1 MSFMKISYPAIALFV
16 VTYPVVLCP
25 LGKMNSLWPISLG
38 SLALG
43 SLEGGILAGVGVYLQ
58 YSTSLGRIVSDRYN
72 QSGQVKF
79 FFNFFAVVL
88 SIGTL
93 AFFLSGTGSSLYS
106 RYITHS
112 CKVLGYD

>member
-1 MSFMKISYPAIALFV
+1 MSFMKMSYPAIALFI

-43 SLEGGILAGVGVYLQ
+43 SLEGGILAAVGVYLQ
-58 YSTSLGRIVSDRYN
+58 YSTSLGRLVSDRYD
-72 QSGQVKF
+72 QSGRVMF
-79 FFNFFAVVL
+79 FFNFLAVVL
-88 SIGTL
+88 GIGTL
-93 AFFLSGTGSSLYS
+93 AFFLSGTGSSLYY

-112 CKVLGYD
+112 CMVLGYD

>member
-16 VTYPVVLCP
+16 MTYPVVLCP

-43 SLEGGILAGVGVYLQ
+43 AFEGTLLAGVGVYLQ
-58 YSTSLGRIVSDRYN
+58 YSTSVGRLASDPSGRIKIVMN
-72 QSGQVKF
+72 IL
-79 FFNFFAVVL
+79 AVVL
-88 SIGTL
+88 GVGTL
-93 AFFLSGTGSSLYS
+93 TFFLSGTGANLYY
-106 RYITHS
+106 RYMTHS